1 MRNRVLTA
9 CKDGLCPVDL
19 FAAGAQE
26 VSQILER
33 DSYLR
38 FRATEGFLELLAQL
52 EPDLEPCGMLKFEEL
67 SPDPGLAGAPWL
79 RSPPS
84 PSPLV
89 LSPSRLV
96 LYDCVL
102 LQVYQYSWTDISTSY
117 TIPYVNHNIV
127 FRNVASQVVRLQA
140 TEPLQVGIVVC
151 YCK

>member
-67 SPDPGLAGAPWL
+67 SPDPGLAGAP
-79 RSPPS
+79 
-84 PSPLV
+84 
-89 LSPSRLV
+89 
-96 LYDCVL
+96 
-102 LQVYQYSWTDISTSY
+102 
-117 TIPYVNHNIV
+117 
-127 FRNVASQVVRLQA
+127 
-140 TEPLQVGIVVC
+140 
-151 YCK
+151 

>member
-9 CKDGLCPVDL
+9 CKEGLCPVDL

-52 EPDLEPCGMLKFEEL
+52 EPDPEPCGMLKFEEL
-67 SPDPGLAGAPWL
+67 SPDPGSAGAPWL

-89 LSPSRLV
+89 LSPSRSVVVLSTNCDTKLLV
-96 LYDCVL
+96 CCSMLAV
-102 LQVYQYSWTDISTSY
+102 Q
-117 TIPYVNHNIV
+117 
-127 FRNVASQVVRLQA
+127 
-140 TEPLQVGIVVC
+140 
-151 YCK
+151 